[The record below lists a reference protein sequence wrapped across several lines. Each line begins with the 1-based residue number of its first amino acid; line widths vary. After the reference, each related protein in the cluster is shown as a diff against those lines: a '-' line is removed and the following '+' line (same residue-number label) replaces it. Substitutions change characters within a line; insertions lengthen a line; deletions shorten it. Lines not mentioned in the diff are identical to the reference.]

1 MRKHARCDACGR
13 STRAARSMIQQS
25 AVTPLG
31 GPEPRERRASSVQDP
46 SSSVL
51 RPRLTS
57 RAVRRRVRRAC
68 ALGTHRDRLGARELK
83 RSSGRGGS
91 RFVRSARKRD
101 FLPPTPP
108 YAAPRFHDDHE
119 KQDESRAE
127 RLILEFGRCS
137 RASEPCLA
145 EPRSVWRYY
154 RTRRAV
160 RSRTRRGARSLAA
173 ERRRTSVQHARI
185 PGSLVR

>member
-127 RLILEFGRCS
+127 RLMGR
-137 RASEPCLA
+137 A
-145 EPRSVWRYY
+145 
-154 RTRRAV
+154 RRRRWV
-160 RSRTRRGARSLAA
+160 DDGDRRGAGALGALERSGWPCLMA
-173 ERRRTSVQHARI
+173 S
-185 PGSLVR
+185 S

>member
-119 KQDESRAE
+119 KQDESRAK
-127 RLILEFGRCS
+127 RLILEFGRS
-137 RASEPCLA
+137 F
-145 EPRSVWRYY
+145 
-154 RTRRAV
+154 
-160 RSRTRRGARSLAA
+160 
-173 ERRRTSVQHARI
+173 ARI
-185 PGSLVR
+185 RTLPG